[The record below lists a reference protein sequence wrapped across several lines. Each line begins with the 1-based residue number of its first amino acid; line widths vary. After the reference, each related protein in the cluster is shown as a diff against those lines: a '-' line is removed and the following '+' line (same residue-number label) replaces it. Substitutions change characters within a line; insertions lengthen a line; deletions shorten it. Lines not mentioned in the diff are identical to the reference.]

1 MTYAL
6 LSLGFLVIAVVVLVG
21 ALARAADRRAVIV
34 RWRTPVFIAAVALV
48 ILTVVFDN
56 LMIAA
61 GLMRYAGPDVSG
73 PAIGLMPMLDLA
85 YPLAAVIL
93 LPALWLLFRRKEDG

>member
-1 MTYAL
+1 MTYGL
-6 LSLGFLVIAVVVLVG
+6 LSLGFLAIALMVLIG
-21 ALARAADRRAVIV
+21 ALAQAGDRRAIIV
-34 RWRTPVFIAAVALV
+34 RWRVPVFVAAVVLL

-61 GLMRYAGPDVSG
+61 GLMRYAGQEVSG
-73 PAIGLMPMLDLA
+73 PAIGLMPALDLA

-93 LPALWLLFRRKEDG
+93 LPAVWLLFRRKDKE

>member
-1 MTYAL
+1 MTYGM
-6 LSLGFLVIAVVVLVG
+6 LSLGFLAIAIVVLLA
-21 ALARAADRRAVIV
+21 ALARAGDRRALIA
-34 RWRTPVFIAAVALV
+34 RWRVPVAIAALALL

-73 PAIGLMPMLDLA
+73 PAIGLMPALDLA

-93 LPALWLLFRRKEDG
+93 LPALWLLFRRRGDG